1 MWFTYEENIKLR
13 LLLKEE
19 TVESGTKS
27 QRISKA
33 MIIFS

>member
-1 MWFTYEENIKLR
+1 MWLKYEENIKLR

-19 TVESGTKS
+19 TVESGIES

-33 MIIFS
+33 MIIFP